1 LVIRFIMVNT
11 ARRRGP
17 SSVVHSKNGNARHS
31 SFHQFCAALLAF
43 ITFSSNPTHLLP
55 PTSFVE
61 GFSSIAFRRMDP
73 PPHHRQ
79 PPRRQSPATLEN
91 VIEQHESPAPMHGGV
106 LDLDDV
112 IDLLPI
118 PPPTELIASTPTTS
132 ETFSHLTLTW
142 EQEVCDRLKAM
153 YDDRAASL
161 AEKIPPPAPLMCAV
175 VGIPGSGK
183 TTSAAVLADMLAM
196 SFATSSK
203 AGGASTECQT
213 LMMPFDGY
221 HIPMSQLVAMG
232 ADAVYRRGAP
242 DTFDS
247 QRLADTL
254 HEIRFGT
261 APTLIIPGF
270 DHARGDPEDG
280 AHTFD
285 RHQHKI
291 VIVEGLYLLHD
302 QDGWQDIKQYFDVSI
317 YVDANIDVCMDRL
330 KARNKCIPGYTPE
343 EIEVRVDAV
352 DRVNAMTVQH
362 SKVHADIVV
371 KSAAC

>member
-1 LVIRFIMVNT
+1 MVNT

-17 SSVVHSKNGNARHS
+17 SSGVQSKNKNARHS
-31 SFHQFCAALLAF
+31 SLHQFCTVLLAL
-43 ITFSSNPTHLLP
+43 ITFSSNPTHLLLP

-73 PPHHRQ
+73 PHHHQ

-91 VIEQHESPAPMHGGV
+91 VIEQHESPARMQGGV

-118 PPPTELIASTPTTS
+118 PPPTELLASTPTTS
-132 ETFSHLTLTW
+132 ETFAHLTLTW
-142 EQEVCDRLKAM
+142 EQEVCDRLRAM
-153 YDDRAASL
+153 YDDRASSL
-161 AEKIPPPAPLMCAV
+161 SENVPPPAPLMCAV

-183 TTSAAVLADMLAM
+183 TTSAAVLADMLAK
-196 SFATSSK
+196 SFATTSSTK
-203 AGGASTECQT
+203 GAASTECQT

-221 HIPMSQLVAMG
+221 HIPMSRLVAMG
-232 ADAVYRRGAP
+232 TDAVYRRGAP

-285 RHQHKI
+285 RHRHKI

-343 EIEVRVDAV
+343 EIEIRVDAV

>member
-1 LVIRFIMVNT
+1 
-11 ARRRGP
+11 
-17 SSVVHSKNGNARHS
+17 
-31 SFHQFCAALLAF
+31 
-43 ITFSSNPTHLLP
+43 
-55 PTSFVE
+55 
-61 GFSSIAFRRMDP
+61 
-73 PPHHRQ
+73 
-79 PPRRQSPATLEN
+79 LEH
-91 VIEQHESPAPMHGGV
+91 VIEQHEAPALMQGGV
-106 LDLDDV
+106 LDLEDV

-161 AEKIPPPAPLMCAV
+161 SEKVPPPAPLMCAV

-183 TTSAAVLADMLAM
+183 TTSAAVLADMLAK
-196 SFATSSK
+196 SFATTSSTK
-203 AGGASTECQT
+203 GGGASTECQT

-221 HIPMSQLVAMG
+221 HIPMAQLVAMG
-232 ADAVYRRGAP
+232 TDAVYRRGAP
-242 DTFDS
+242 DTFDA
-247 QRLADTL
+247 QRLAETL
-254 HEIRFGT
+254 REIRFGT
-261 APTLIIPGF
+261 APTLRIPGF
-270 DHARGDPEDG
+270 DHARGDPEDD
-280 AHTFD
+280 AHAFD
-285 RHQHKI
+285 RQQHKI

-362 SKVHADIVV
+362 SKAHADIVV
-371 KSAAC
+371 QSAAC